1 MKSSKEKNP
10 ILWLTIIICIYSSVA
25 FLRLG
30 TLNSPQTVWE
40 TEDIGTEIILDFGK
54 EIELD
59 SIVYFLG
66 NYGSRYFSLET
77 GTKLLGEWETNDN
90 LRMAQVYQWHS
101 ESINKTARYLKLTT
115 LNVYTKINEI
125 LFTDCSGNVLI
136 PINASEYPE
145 LFDETDSYVG
155 KATYETGTVFDEPVY
170 ARTAYEY
177 LNNMRPFE
185 DTHPPLGKILIA
197 PGIALF
203 GMNPFG
209 WRFMGTLAGVCMLV
223 VIAAFAYRLFD
234 NPWISV
240 PVTTIFAFDFMHF
253 THTRLAQ
260 VDSFLVLFIICMFY
274 FTYLYGEEIR
284 TPQFSLK
291 RAIVYLFLTGIN
303 LGLAISCKWS
313 GAYCIPGILM
323 LFFVYTYCSFR
334 KKIIHIKEVGIL
346 VFIYLLFTTIVPAC
360 VYMISYIPYKPI
372 DESLGFWDGMVY
384 NQISM
389 FKFHTGLSAG
399 NPESAK
405 WYQWPLMAVPLT
417 YCRLTTNGLKECV
430 YLFGNPVFWLSGI
443 FGVFYCIYEAWN
455 SKNRNALFLIVMYLS
470 PMIPWILIP
479 RSSFIYHYFP
489 SLPSMALM
497 LGVVADSWRKRGFIL
512 LTTVAILSV
521 IVFVI
526 FYPILSGVRVPIEYV
541 EFLEW
546 LPWWEF

>member
-1 MKSSKEKNP
+1 MKNFKVKNP
-10 ILWLTIIICIYSSVA
+10 IVWLSVIISLYSLIA
-25 FLRLG
+25 FFRLG
-30 TLNSPQTVWE
+30 TFHSPQTVWE
-40 TEDIGTEIILDFGK
+40 TENNGTEIILDFGK
-54 EIELD
+54 VEEID

-77 GTKLLGEWETNDN
+77 SMDKSNWENADS
-90 LRMAQVYQWHS
+90 LRMAQVYLWLADKIS
-101 ESINKTARYLKLTT
+101 KNARYLKLTT
-115 LNVYTKINEI
+115 LNVFTKINEL
-125 LFTDCSGNVLI
+125 LFLDSSGNILT
-136 PINASEYPE
+136 PLNRFEYPE
-145 LFDETDSYVG
+145 LFDETECYIG

-170 ARTAYEY
+170 ARTGFEY
-177 LNNMRPFE
+177 LIGERPFE

-209 WRFMGTLAGVCMLV
+209 WRFMGTLAGILML
-223 VIAAFAYRLFD
+223 IALAAFSYQLFEYH
-234 NPWISV
+234 WIAV
-240 PVTTIFAFDFMHF
+240 PVVSIFAFDFMHF

-274 FTYLYGEEIR
+274 FLYRYGR
-284 TPQFSLK
+284 TFYESEHSFQKPIMNL
-291 RAIVYLFLTGIN
+291 VLMGVN

-313 GAYCIPGILM
+313 GAYCIPGIVI
-323 LFFVYTYCSFR
+323 LFLCGTCHSLR
-334 KKIIHIKEVGIL
+334 KKIVNIKEFFTL
-346 VFIYLLFTTIVPAC
+346 SFIFLICMIIIPIV

-372 DESLGFWDGMVY
+372 DESLGYFDAMIR

-417 YCRLTTNGLKECV
+417 YCRLTSNNIKECV

-443 FGVFYCIYEAWN
+443 SAVFYCIYDAWN
-455 SKNRNALFLIVMYLS
+455 SKDSKSMFLIVMYLS
-470 PMIPWILIP
+470 PILPWILIP

-489 SLPSMALM
+489 SLPALVLM
-497 LGVVADSWRKRGFIL
+497 LGYIGDKWKYRGFL
-512 LTTVAILSV
+512 LVTSIAVLAIG
-521 IVFVI
+521 VFVV
-526 FYPILSGVRVPIEYV
+526 FYPILSGLPVPAEYV

-546 LPWWEF
+546 MPWWNF